1 MGVSPT
7 PCCCLMTHVR
17 VHLHVLFSGYTPRL
31 TFCSS
36 GLALATGALWLPH
49 PLPAPPTPLLRDTPH
64 IYPGGPLPQPW
75 NLPWCFVGGLG
86 QRFVERKQESRAE
99 QLCNWLERELFK
111 LIIFIGLQFLSNVVL
126 VSTVQQS
133 ESAARAHISPPSWIS
148 SPLRS
153 AQSPECSALHCTEGS
168 HQPSL
173 PERVSGGYA
182 CRSQCPSPPHLPG
195 A

>member
-75 NLPWCFVGGLG
+75 NLPFLQGAWFLYG
-86 QRFVERKQESRAE
+86 ERT
-99 QLCNWLERELFK
+99 
-111 LIIFIGLQFLSNVVL
+111 VL
-126 VSTVQQS
+126 VTKIWALLAGHAEPWVPVGVC
-133 ESAARAHISPPSWIS
+133 RRCPG
-148 SPLRS
+148 
-153 AQSPECSALHCTEGS
+153 CSVPVCLHLQVNCHKLVLMRLTRI
-168 HQPSL
+168 PSL
-173 PERVSGGYA
+173 APREAQGDFGVPELGGA
-182 CRSQCPSPPHLPG
+182 FWEG
-195 A
+195 